1 MIILDFEWN
10 RGYDGK
16 PLDEILQIG
25 AVRLAGLGAPIDD
38 TFNAYIRPAVHKSF
52 DPGAKAL
59 PELAECRASNLD
71 FPAAL
76 AAFTAW
82 IGDET
87 VFASWGGGDA
97 DTLARNC
104 AHWSL
109 PCPNLGQ
116 VHDLQRAFGHAAGAE
131 GRQVALWRA
140 VEYCGIPDCFSFH
153 NALYDAVY
161 TAVLSR
167 WLTEEDL
174 LWQPPKA
181 SARRLPALSRLAFQ
195 PQPRTRVGPF
205 PTARAALSSRTA
217 RRAACPLCGRTLWV
231 QEWYGPLG
239 QRYYGRFRCPEHGR
253 FLRRLT
259 LSRLEDG
266 QWRGRLALPPV
277 TEALE
282 REYQA
287 AWSGKPLL
295 CRGARRRRRRG
306 RARAAALQSS

>member
-1 MIILDFEWN
+1 MIILDLEWN

-104 AHWSL
+104 AHWGL
-109 PCPNLGQ
+109 PCPDLGQ
-116 VHDLQRAFGHAAGAE
+116 VYDLQRAFGHAAGAE

-140 VEYCGIPDCFSFH
+140 VEYCGIPVCFSFH

-181 SARRLPALSRLAFQ
+181 SARKLPALSRLAFQ

-277 TEALE
+277 TEELE

-287 AWSGKPLL
+287 AWSGKPLP
-295 CRGARRRRRRG
+295 CRGTRRRRRRG
-306 RARAAALQSS
+306 RARAAASQAS

>member
-1 MIILDFEWN
+1 M
-10 RGYDGK
+10 
-16 PLDEILQIG
+16 
-25 AVRLAGLGAPIDD
+25 
-38 TFNAYIRPAVHKSF
+38 
-52 DPGAKAL
+52 
-59 PELAECRASNLD
+59 
-71 FPAAL
+71 
-76 AAFTAW
+76 
-82 IGDET
+82 
-87 VFASWGGGDA
+87 
-97 DTLARNC
+97 
-104 AHWSL
+104 
-109 PCPNLGQ
+109 
-116 VHDLQRAFGHAAGAE
+116 
-131 GRQVALWRA
+131 ALWRA

-277 TEALE
+277 TEELE

-287 AWSGKPLL
+287 AWSGKPLP

-306 RARAAALQSS
+306 RARAAASQAS

>member
-104 AHWSL
+104 THWGL
-109 PCPNLGQ
+109 PCPDLGQ
-116 VHDLQRAFGHAAGAE
+116 VYDLQRAFGHAAGAE
-131 GRQVALWRA
+131 GR
-140 VEYCGIPDCFSFH
+140 
-153 NALYDAVY
+153 
-161 TAVLSR
+161 
-167 WLTEEDL
+167 
-174 LWQPPKA
+174 
-181 SARRLPALSRLAFQ
+181 
-195 PQPRTRVGPF
+195 
-205 PTARAALSSRTA
+205 
-217 RRAACPLCGRTLWV
+217 
-231 QEWYGPLG
+231 
-239 QRYYGRFRCPEHGR
+239 
-253 FLRRLT
+253 
-259 LSRLEDG
+259 
-266 QWRGRLALPPV
+266 
-277 TEALE
+277 
-282 REYQA
+282 
-287 AWSGKPLL
+287 
-295 CRGARRRRRRG
+295 
-306 RARAAALQSS
+306 

>member
-59 PELAECRASNLD
+59 PELAECRASTLD

-104 AHWSL
+104 AHWGL
-109 PCPNLGQ
+109 PCPDLGQ
-116 VHDLQRAFGHAAGAE
+116 VYDLQRAFGHAAGAE

-174 LWQPPKA
+174 LWQPSKA
-181 SARRLPALSRLAFQ
+181 AARKLPALSRLAFQ
-195 PQPRTRVGPF
+195 PQPRTRVEIP
-205 PTARAALSSRTA
+205 RK
-217 RRAACPLCGRTLWV
+217 
-231 QEWYGPLG
+231 Y
-239 QRYYGRFRCPEHGR
+239 
-253 FLRRLT
+253 
-259 LSRLEDG
+259 
-266 QWRGRLALPPV
+266 
-277 TEALE
+277 
-282 REYQA
+282 
-287 AWSGKPLL
+287 
-295 CRGARRRRRRG
+295 
-306 RARAAALQSS
+306 

>member
-1 MIILDFEWN
+1 MIILDLEWN

-59 PELAECRASNLD
+59 PELAECRASTLD

-104 AHWSL
+104 AHWGL
-109 PCPNLGQ
+109 PCPDLGQ
-116 VHDLQRAFGHAAGAE
+116 VYDLQRAFGHAAGAE

-181 SARRLPALSRLAFQ
+181 SARKLPALSRLAFQ

-217 RRAACPLCGRTLWV
+217 P
-231 QEWYGPLG
+231 PHSG
-239 QRYYGRFRCPEHGR
+239 Q
-253 FLRRLT
+253 
-259 LSRLEDG
+259 
-266 QWRGRLALPPV
+266 QRGSVSCSA
-277 TEALE
+277 T
-282 REYQA
+282 
-287 AWSGKPLL
+287 
-295 CRGARRRRRRG
+295 
-306 RARAAALQSS
+306 